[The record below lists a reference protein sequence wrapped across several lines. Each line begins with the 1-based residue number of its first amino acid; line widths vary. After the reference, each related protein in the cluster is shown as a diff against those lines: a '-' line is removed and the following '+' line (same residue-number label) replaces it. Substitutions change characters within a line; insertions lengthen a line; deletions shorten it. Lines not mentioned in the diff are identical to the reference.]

1 VCTLCVYAFVW
12 QVFKSNKTAK
22 ASSMY
27 LNDAILQGIEGLQEL
42 LIYDRSLQ
50 PASKSTFF
58 KNVSKSPPIASY
70 LLSFSQQC
78 MQYATVSETT
88 SI

>member
-58 KNVSKSPPIASY
+58 
-70 LLSFSQQC
+70 
-78 MQYATVSETT
+78 
-88 SI
+88 